1 MEKRDTKKCSYC
13 NEDRPHTLF
22 DANSA
27 PTVCSKC
34 KNFGER
40 RAFQAIIADP
50 KRHKK
55 YLKEK
60 QAEQKAQLAHTGKL
74 LHKKRL
80 KQSERDTLE
89 KQDLGKQPDFTD
101 ESGVFDPKMAA
112 QAELAKRELARRHLL
127 PFVQRFNDSY
137 IPGWVHKD
145 ICLRLEKFSDDVA
158 AKKSPR
164 LMLFMPPR
172 HGKSE
177 LASKT
182 FPAWHLGRYPNHE
195 FIACSY
201 SGSLAMGFSRKVRGF
216 LRDQQYQSLFET
228 RLDPESQGAEQW
240 LTTEG
245 GGYVAAGVG
254 GPITGKGAH
263 ILVIDDP
270 VKNRE
275 QAESETARQ
284 TAKDWYTS
292 TAYTRLAPGGGILV
306 ILTRWHDDDLAGW
319 LLEQEKDGGDSWE
332 VIKYPAIA
340 EEDEKYRKKHEPLH
354 PARYDSDALMR
365 IQKAVGPRD
374 WSALYQ
380 QNPVADEGEY
390 FKLGM
395 FQYYKDKSLENKKLK
410 VYCAWDLAIGK
421 ADRNDFSVG
430 VVVGVDQ
437 EDKMYV
443 MHVER
448 GKWDGFELVEKILDV
463 YEEYRPSI
471 VGIERGHIEMALGP
485 FLKKRIKERNL
496 YEMYLMELKTGRRDK
511 EARARAIQGRM
522 QQGMVFFPKFQ
533 LWNAGLM
540 AEMLR
545 FPNGVHDDQ
554 VDGLAWIGLMM
565 SEMSTVVD
573 QKIIEESWRDKLP
586 GLMAPNRS
594 KSAMSA

>member
-1 MEKRDTKKCSYC
+1 M
-13 NEDRPHTLF
+13 
-22 DANSA
+22 

-34 KNFGER
+34 KNFADR
-40 RAFQAIIADP
+40 RVFQAILADP
-50 KRHKK
+50 KRHEK
-55 YLKEK
+55 YLKDKE
-60 QAEQKAQLAHTGKL
+60 AEQKALLAHKGKL
-74 LHKKRL
+74 LHNKRSR
-80 KQSERDTLE
+80 QSERDTLE
-89 KQDLGKQPDFTD
+89 HQDLGKQPDFTD
-101 ESGVFDPKMAA
+101 ENGIFDSKIAA

-216 LRDQQYQSLFET
+216 LRDQQYQSLFKT

-319 LLEQEKDGGDSWE
+319 LLEQEKEGGDPWE

-354 PARYDSDALMR
+354 PARYNSDALMR

-390 FKLGM
+390 FKIGM
-395 FQYYKDKSLENKKLK
+395 FQYYKTNALKSKKLK
-410 VYCAWDLAIGK
+410 IYCAWDLAIGK

-448 GKWDGFELVEKILDV
+448 GKWDGYELVEKILDV